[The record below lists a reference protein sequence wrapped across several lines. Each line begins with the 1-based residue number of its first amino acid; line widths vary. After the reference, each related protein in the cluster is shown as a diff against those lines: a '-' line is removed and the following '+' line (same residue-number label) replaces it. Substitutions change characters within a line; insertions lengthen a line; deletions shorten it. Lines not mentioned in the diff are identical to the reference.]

1 MAPSVSEA
9 KDSIEESQQPDVTA
23 PTVTTTEETKS
34 ASPSSTESSKQ
45 KKKKKKQRDCSS
57 ATAETQKA
65 EDDKGDEKENG
76 KANNNNNN
84 NTTAGEKD
92 SSTDAQINGK
102 AEKESNVAPPSNDVS
117 SGPVVSST
125 KRTRPPYKYDPEKV
139 TLRFL
144 FANRDGLTVTVECKP
159 SDTVG
164 EVKGQLLSVWPE
176 DLQSCSNGN
185 QLRLIC
191 MGKGMLAPDTRTL
204 HNCEVPVF
212 RTHPTPVNVAVR
224 PKQNTVDSY
233 KSGKGGS
240 ASGGGPS
247 GGSNNRISEQSGQG
261 CGCVIS

>member
-76 KANNNNNN
+76 KANNNNNNN

-176 DLQSCSNGN
+176 GESNRVESFRLFCCRYLLFADDTK
-185 QLRLIC
+185 LRRKI
-191 MGKGMLAPDTRTL
+191 
-204 HNCEVPVF
+204 V
-212 RTHPTPVNVAVR
+212 
-224 PKQNTVDSY
+224 
-233 KSGKGGS
+233 
-240 ASGGGPS
+240 
-247 GGSNNRISEQSGQG
+247 
-261 CGCVIS
+261 

>member
-176 DLQSCSNGN
+176 GESNRVESFRLFCCRYLLFADDTK
-185 QLRLIC
+185 LRRKI
-191 MGKGMLAPDTRTL
+191 
-204 HNCEVPVF
+204 V
-212 RTHPTPVNVAVR
+212 
-224 PKQNTVDSY
+224 
-233 KSGKGGS
+233 
-240 ASGGGPS
+240 
-247 GGSNNRISEQSGQG
+247 
-261 CGCVIS
+261 